1 MAAPYVDD
9 GEIVERLIAHGYDL
23 LRAELLLA
31 FVPLG
36 LARPVI
42 ARLRVD
48 APIQLSE
55 TAVIPDA
62 VNDRSFTVR
71 LADVPEF
78 EAARL
83 LGEETFQTGV
93 IPREQFSAAVGG
105 SVELALI
112 NDALDQGVSISG
124 ARIAP
129 PHLLRLAEAP
139 SFAEWYRAIGDSPG
153 GRRA

>member
-1 MAAPYVDD
+1 MAEPYVDD
-9 GEIVERLIAHGYDL
+9 GEIVERLVAGGYDL

-48 APIQLSE
+48 APIQLPE

-62 VNDRSFTVR
+62 INNRSLPVR

-78 EAARL
+78 EVARL
-83 LGEETFQTGV
+83 LGEETFQTGI
-93 IPREQFSAAVGG
+93 IPRAQFGAAVGG

-112 NDALDQGVSISG
+112 NEALDKGVSISG
-124 ARIAP
+124 AVVEP

-139 SFAEWYRAIGDSPG
+139 GFTEWYRSVSPRG
-153 GRRA
+153 